1 MENTGV
7 YCQSRNVKFGG
18 YREFD
23 HEPTSS
29 EIAEAVSKIL
39 NQILD
44 SIFIRK
50 LDEARVIL
58 KTPKDFKNMVSDPLG
73 ETAKNQPD
81 RWTVG
86 VKIRAKMRDTA
97 LRVRSNS
104 TRALLLN
111 RLRFNLHHTPA
122 KPRWE

>member
-7 YCQSRNVKFGG
+7 YCQSRNVQFGG
-18 YREFD
+18 YKEFD

-44 SIFIRK
+44 SVFIRR
-50 LDEARVIL
+50 LDEVRVIL
-58 KTPKDFKNMVSDPLG
+58 KTPEDFRNMINDPLG
-73 ETAKNQPD
+73 ASMENQPD

-86 VKIRAKMRDTA
+86 VKISCKDAGYGSPCKYKLDEGVA
-97 LRVRSNS
+97 SE
-104 TRALLLN
+104 
-111 RLRFNLHHTPA
+111 PI
-122 KPRWE
+122 EI

>member
-1 MENTGV
+1 MQSTSV
-7 YCQSRNVKFGG
+7 YCQSRNVQFGG
-18 YREFD
+18 YKEFD

-58 KTPKDFKNMVSDPLG
+58 KTPDDFKNMFSDPMGDPEL
-73 ETAKNQPD
+73 KD

-86 VKIRAKMRDTA
+86 VKISCKDAGYGHPCKYKLDDGVAPDPM
-97 LRVRSNS
+97 
-104 TRALLLN
+104 
-111 RLRFNLHHTPA
+111 
-122 KPRWE
+122 EI